1 MSNIKCQ
8 YLEKPQWKLGDT
20 GLFNVDLEIRVHR
33 FFIPSYL
40 SAIPSCFML
49 LNEEEKK
56 RANNYLQQKDSQRF
70 IIARGLLKICASQY
84 LGIPAKAIE
93 INIGTNKK
101 PFIQSTSSLKL
112 DYNISHS
119 GNWIMMVFGIGALG
133 IDVEQIQTSFNF
145 ESLLPACFSKDEQNY
160 IQTNSNSRELFY
172 RLWTRKESF
181 VKATSRGLD
190 ETLPQLICLD
200 GEWELLKQFSLG
212 LSWKILSFA
221 LDHEHVA
228 SLSFAEGKK
237 NILFMEQDIAF

>member
-1 MSNIKCQ
+1 MSSIKCQ
-8 YLEKPQWKLGDT
+8 YLEIPQWKLGNT
-20 GLFNVDLEIRVHR
+20 DLYDFESEIRVHR

-40 SAIPSCFML
+40 NEISSCFIL

-70 IIARGLLKICASQY
+70 IIARGLLKIWASQY
-84 LGIPAKAIE
+84 LGIPAKAVE
-93 INIGTNKK
+93 INIGANKK
-101 PFIQSTSSLKL
+101 PFITSTSSLKL

-133 IDVEQIQTSFNF
+133 IDVEQIQASFNF
-145 ESLLPACFSKDEQNY
+145 ESLLPACFSEEEQNY
-160 IQTNSNSRELFY
+160 IQSNANSRELFY

-181 VKATSRGLD
+181 LKATSRGLD

-200 GEWELLKQFSLG
+200 GERELLPHFSMG
-212 LSWKILSFA
+212 NSWKVWSFT
-221 LDHEHVA
+221 LDHNHVA

-237 NILFMEQDIAF
+237 NILFMEQDIAI